1 MPVTY
6 AAAMTDTRPVA
17 FVTGASRGIG
27 AATAVALAGAGYDLA
42 LTARTVHEG
51 EGRKPG
57 SLDST
62 MAEVEK
68 TGVRALPVQMDLVD
82 RDAVRA
88 AAERALQ
95 EFGHVD
101 VLCNIGIY
109 QGEHDSGL
117 FLDTPIDEFARHLEG
132 GVLAPAVLLQT
143 ILPSMIER
151 GGGTVLN
158 MTSFVAV
165 NDPPGT
171 ALENGW
177 SLAYAVTKAGIDR
190 FAGILNVELGDRGIR
205 AYTVDP
211 GFVAYGDDF
220 DEMVERYV
228 GMPVTPR
235 EAVAAAIMW
244 LLSSPDAGRLLHKR
258 VYLPAIAQ
266 KYDLLPGWKGPG
278 TPFPQ

>member
-1 MPVTY
+1 
-6 AAAMTDTRPVA
+6 MTDTRPVA
-17 FVTGASRGIG
+17 FVTGGSRGIG

-57 SLDST
+57 SLDSV
-62 MAEVEK
+62 MAEIEK
-68 TGVRALPVQMDLVD
+68 TGARALPIQMDLTD
-82 RDAVRA
+82 RAAVQR
-88 AAERALQ
+88 AAERALD

-101 VLCNIGIY
+101 ALCNIGIY
-109 QGEHDSGL
+109 QGERDTGL
-117 FLDTPIDEFARHLEG
+117 FLDTPVEEFARHLEG
-132 GVLAPAVLLQT
+132 GVLAPAVLLHA

-177 SLAYAVTKAGIDR
+177 PLAYAATKAGIDR
-190 FAGILNVELGDRGIR
+190 FAGVLNVELGDRGIR

-211 GFVAYGDDF
+211 GFVAYGDEF
-220 DEMVERYV
+220 DAMVERYV

-235 EAVAAAIMW
+235 EAVAAAIVW
-244 LLSSPDAGRLLHKR
+244 LLSSPDAERLLHKR
-258 VYLPAIAQ
+258 IYLPAIAQ
-266 KYDLLPGWKGPG
+266 KYDLLPGWNGPG

>member
-1 MPVTY
+1 
-6 AAAMTDTRPVA
+6 MTDTRPVA
-17 FVTGASRGIG
+17 FVTGGSRGIG

-57 SLDST
+57 SLDSV
-62 MAEVEK
+62 MAEIEK
-68 TGVRALPVQMDLVD
+68 TGARALPIQMDLTD
-82 RDAVRA
+82 RAAVRA
-88 AAERALQ
+88 AAERALE
-95 EFGHVD
+95 EFGRVD

-109 QGEHDSGL
+109 QGDHDTGL
-117 FLDTPIDEFARHLEG
+117 FLDTPIEEFARHLEG
-132 GVLAPAVLLQT
+132 GVLAPAVLLQA
-143 ILPSMIER
+143 ILPSMIEQ

-171 ALENGW
+171 AVENGW
-177 SLAYAVTKAGIDR
+177 PLAYAATKAGIDR
-190 FAGILNVELGDRGIR
+190 FAGVLNVELGDRGIR

-220 DEMVERYV
+220 DAMVERYV

-235 EAVAAAIMW
+235 EAVAAAIVW
-244 LLSSPDAGRLLHKR
+244 LLSSPDAERLLHKR
-258 VYLPAIAQ
+258 IYLPAIAQ
-266 KYDLLPGWKGPG
+266 KYDLLPGWQGPG
-278 TPFPQ
+278 TPFPG

>member
-1 MPVTY
+1 MSG
-6 AAAMTDTRPVA
+6 TRPVA
-17 FVTGASRGIG
+17 FVTGGSRGIG

-57 SLDST
+57 SLDFVMT
-62 MAEVEK
+62 EIEK
-68 TGVRALPVQMDLVD
+68 TGARALPIQMDLTD
-82 RDAVRA
+82 RAAVRA
-88 AAERALQ
+88 AAVRALE

-109 QGEHDSGL
+109 QGDHDTGL
-117 FLDTPIDEFARHLEG
+117 FLDTPIEEFARHLEG
-132 GVLAPAVLLQT
+132 GVLAPALLCQT

-177 SLAYAVTKAGIDR
+177 PLAYAATKAGIDR
-190 FAGILNVELGDRGIR
+190 FAGVLNMELGDRGIR

-220 DEMVERYV
+220 DAMVERYV

-235 EAVAAAIMW
+235 EAVAAAIVW
-244 LLSSPDAGRLLHKR
+244 LLSSPDAERLLHKR
-258 VYLPAIAQ
+258 IYLPALAQ
-266 KYDLLPGWKGPG
+266 KHDLLPGWEGPG

>member
-1 MPVTY
+1 MV
-6 AAAMTDTRPVA
+6 TRPGRVEGKVA
-17 FVTGASRGIG
+17 IVTGAGSTPGPGVGTGKASAIVLAREG
-27 AATAVALAGAGYDLA
+27 AKV
-42 LTARTVHEG
+42 V
-51 EGRKPG
+51 
-57 SLDST
+57 
-62 MAEVEK
+62 
-68 TGVRALPVQMDLVD
+68 LVD
-82 RDAVRA
+82 IEPERADETHQVIADEGGEAIVMGVDATRA
-88 AAERALQ
+88 ADCEAMVARAVD

-109 QGEHDSGL
+109 QGERDTGL
-117 FLDTPIDEFARHLEG
+117 FLDTPVEEFARHLEG
-132 GVLAPAVLLQT
+132 GVLAPAVLLHA

-177 SLAYAVTKAGIDR
+177 PLAYAATKAGIDR
-190 FAGILNVELGDRGIR
+190 FAGVLNVELGDRGIR

-211 GFVAYGDDF
+211 GFVAYGDEF
-220 DEMVERYV
+220 DAMVERYV

-235 EAVAAAIMW
+235 EAVAAAIVW
-244 LLSSPDAGRLLHKR
+244 LLSSPDAARLLHKR
-258 VYLPAIAQ
+258 IYLPAIAQ
-266 KYDLLPGWKGPG
+266 KYDLLPGWNGPG

>member
-1 MPVTY
+1 
-6 AAAMTDTRPVA
+6 MTDTRPVA
-17 FVTGASRGIG
+17 FVTGGSRGIG

-57 SLDST
+57 SLDSV
-62 MAEVEK
+62 MAEIEK
-68 TGVRALPVQMDLVD
+68 TGARALPIQMDLTD
-82 RDAVRA
+82 RAAVRA
-88 AAERALQ
+88 AAERALE
-95 EFGHVD
+95 EFGRVD

-109 QGEHDSGL
+109 QGDHDTGL
-117 FLDTPIDEFARHLEG
+117 FLDTPIEEFARHLEG
-132 GVLAPAVLLQT
+132 GVLAPAVLLQA
-143 ILPSMIER
+143 ILPSMIEQ

-171 ALENGW
+171 AVENGW
-177 SLAYAVTKAGIDR
+177 PLAYAATKAGIDR
-190 FAGILNVELGDRGIR
+190 FAGVLNVELGDRGIR

-220 DEMVERYV
+220 DAMVERYV

-235 EAVAAAIMW
+235 EAVAAAIVW
-244 LLSSPDAGRLLHKR
+244 LLSSPDAERLLHKR

-266 KYDLLPGWKGPG
+266 KYDLLPGWQGPG
-278 TPFPQ
+278 TPFPG